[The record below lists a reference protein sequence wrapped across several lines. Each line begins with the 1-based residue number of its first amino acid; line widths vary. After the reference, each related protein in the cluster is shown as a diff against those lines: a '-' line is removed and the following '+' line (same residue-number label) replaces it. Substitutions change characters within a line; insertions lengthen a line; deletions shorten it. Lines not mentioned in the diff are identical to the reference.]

1 MSNPHMK
8 IVGHMVRFL
17 MVGFLIV
24 LLAGCTGVSTQ
35 VVELNPAQRFPPTQ
49 NVEVLLEKPRRPYIE
64 LGLIESRGDFGATE
78 ATLLNDAREKA
89 RSLGADAIL
98 RLETERVYHPPVAVF
113 DPWYD
118 PLYWSYYRNR
128 RFPPFPAPWGPYRV
142 VGGGYEYTLKALAI
156 KYNDVAAK

>member
-8 IVGHMVRFL
+8 IVGLAVAWLF
-17 MVGFLIV
+17 V
-24 LLAGCTGVSTQ
+24 LLSGCSGVSTQ
-35 VVELNPAQRFPPTQ
+35 MVELNPAQRFPPTQ
-49 NVEVLLEKPRRPYIE
+49 NVEVLLEKPQRPYIE
-64 LGLIESRGDFGATE
+64 LGLLESRGDFGATE

-98 RLETERVYHPPVAVF
+98 KLEIERLYHPPVTVY

-118 PLYWSYYRNR
+118 PLYWSYYRYR
-128 RFPPFPAPWGPYRV
+128 RFSPFPDPWGPYRV

-156 KYNDVAAK
+156 KYKEVAAK